1 MTRLLA
7 VFSLVSTLG
16 FAETW
21 SGALV
26 DAGCYT
32 REEQN
37 VTNKGDVETNHDRS
51 FEIRQCSPGA
61 KTMKFAVVDRDGQ
74 SFKLDAA
81 GNAKAARLVSEQHVK
96 GWLDVTVSGR
106 KSGGTVMA
114 DSISAYR

>member
-7 VFSLVSTLG
+7 VLSLVSTLG
-16 FAETW
+16 FAESW

-37 VTNKGDVETNHDRS
+37 VTNKGDFDTNHDRS

-61 KTMKFAVVDRDGQ
+61 KTTKFAVVDHDGQ
-74 SFKLDAA
+74 SFKLDAT
-81 GNAKAARLVSEQHVK
+81 GNAKAAMLVSDQHLT
-96 GWLDVTVSGR
+96 GRLDVTVSGR
-106 KSGGTVMA
+106 KSGETVVA
-114 DSISAYR
+114 DSISANR